1 MSIHPRSEITLS
13 NEIKGEELE
22 ELKKQLWTKITFVNA
37 KLQNIDQSADEYRK
51 ALDLYHKLV
60 KSFLDIIKV
69 QRYAPGS
76 EQDQR
81 DISTLLAKAKQKLIL
96 NPQDKQ
102 AMQEFKEILDIVEK
116 KSLMV
121 FKE

>member
-1 MSIHPRSEITLS
+1 MS